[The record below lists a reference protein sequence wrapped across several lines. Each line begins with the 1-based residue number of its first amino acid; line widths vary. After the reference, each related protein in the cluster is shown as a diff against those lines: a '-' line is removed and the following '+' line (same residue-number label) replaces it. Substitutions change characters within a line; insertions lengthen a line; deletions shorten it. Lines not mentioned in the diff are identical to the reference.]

1 MSKNCCAAARI
12 ISAQWQMNVKIC
24 EQNCGLTRYSVYS
37 VAMSSHWSKL
47 TRQVSEHC
55 LFALPAA
62 ILDTCF
68 RQEKQWKYLVRCHAE
83 WVCLFRNSNLCSS
96 GLSMHCTDTH
106 TLINTWSHTHTD
118 IHTPSLGS
126 WVLWVSTLCVFS
138 ITRPLITLSSTADS
152 SPSVASLT
160 DMQPYYRWRKEWQ
173 D

>member
-1 MSKNCCAAARI
+1 MEFSQHLNTRLTTSEIPLILRKWANTSCAAARM
-12 ISAQWQMNVKIC
+12 ISVQWQMNVKIC

-68 RQEKQWKYLVRCHAE
+68 QQEKQWKYLVRCHAE

-106 TLINTWSHTHTD
+106 TLINTWSHTHR
-118 IHTPSLGS
+118 HTHTFP
-126 WVLWVSTLCVFS
+126 W
-138 ITRPLITLSSTADS
+138 
-152 SPSVASLT
+152 
-160 DMQPYYRWRKEWQ
+160 
-173 D
+173 

>member
-1 MSKNCCAAARI
+1 M
-12 ISAQWQMNVKIC
+12 ISVQWQMNVKIC

-68 RQEKQWKYLVRCHAE
+68 QQEKQWKYLVRCHAE
-83 WVCLFRNSNLCSS
+83 WVCLFRNSNLGSS

-106 TLINTWSHTHTD
+106 THTHKHMVSHTQTYTHL
-118 IHTPSLGS
+118 PLVAGFSES
-126 WVLWVSTLCVFS
+126 VLFVCFQLLALW
-138 ITRPLITLSSTADS
+138 
-152 SPSVASLT
+152 SPSPPL
-160 DMQPYYRWRKEWQ
+160 QIPLRL
-173 D
+173 